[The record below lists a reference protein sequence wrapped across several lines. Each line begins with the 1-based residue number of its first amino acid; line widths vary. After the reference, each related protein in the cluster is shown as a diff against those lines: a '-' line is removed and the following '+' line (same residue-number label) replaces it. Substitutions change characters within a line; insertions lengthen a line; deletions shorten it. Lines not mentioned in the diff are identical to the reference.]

1 MGDHILV
8 SVHIDLDLSH
18 SKVFAQ
24 FDQSSLCQEVT
35 WFGSVQKVDIEI
47 CSERQVN
54 DANAG

>member
-8 SVHIDLDLSH
+8 SVHIDLDLPH
-18 SKVFAQ
+18 GKVFAQ
-24 FDQSSLCQEVT
+24 SDQSSLCQEVP

-47 CSERQVN
+47 RSERQLN